1 MLVRSIALV
10 VLSSGAEVGVREG
23 LLRGHSGEF
32 RPGVVVVTRFVGRD
46 MC

>member
-10 VLSSGAEVGVREG
+10 VLSSGAEVGVGEG

-32 RPGVVVVTRFVGRD
+32 LPGAAVCDAFLGS
-46 MC
+46 